1 MGNTIISKIPR
12 KKNFMTSAETV
23 HRMIDE
29 LPPDLRSKA
38 IHYIEELAK
47 RKKKPGKKKFRLTWA
62 GGLAHLRTS
71 TTSVELQHAAHEW
84 RD

>member
-1 MGNTIISKIPR
+1 
-12 KKNFMTSAETV
+12 
-23 HRMIDE
+23 MIDE
-29 LPPDLRSKA
+29 LPPDLRSEA
-38 IHYIEELAK
+38 IHYIKELAK